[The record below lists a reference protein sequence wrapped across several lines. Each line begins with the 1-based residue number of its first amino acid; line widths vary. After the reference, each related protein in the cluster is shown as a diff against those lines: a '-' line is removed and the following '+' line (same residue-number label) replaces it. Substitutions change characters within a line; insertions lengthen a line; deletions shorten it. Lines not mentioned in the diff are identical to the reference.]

1 MSGPLETIGYT
12 LPGKACEYNIQ
23 IMEERQTIM
32 SMGPGGSSKWM
43 RAPLYRQKKQ
53 HMPKDVDV
61 YIDTLTTLLDK
72 RHALC
77 KSFWEVV

>member
-1 MSGPLETIGYT
+1 
-12 LPGKACEYNIQ
+12 
-23 IMEERQTIM
+23 
-32 SMGPGGSSKWM
+32 
-43 RAPLYRQKKQ
+43 
-53 HMPKDVDV
+53 MPKDVDV